1 MRPEGSMEAGEPVA
15 GDVPAVA
22 NALRILE
29 RIAESWP
36 EAVPPR
42 ALVGELGLNRS
53 TCYNILG
60 TLERSGW
67 ATSGGGRSGWSL
79 GPRLLALTG
88 VPADVVTAITQRELD
103 ELSRQLGFVVFVVRR
118 TSDGRYAV
126 LAKAERGQGVR
137 VTVSA
142 GDTFPFSAPAIM
154 QAFHAWLPSGEFDTL
169 AAQYGIEAFTPRAVT
184 EREQVEE
191 ALEATRRCGYGT
203 SIQEYDLAQ
212 SGVAAPIFDRGAGV
226 STVLCS
232 LAFSSELDETNAA
245 QAGECVRDAALRITN
260 QTGGRVPNDHVM
272 WA

>member
-1 MRPEGSMEAGEPVA
+1 MA

-22 NALRILE
+22 SAVRILE

-36 EAVPPR
+36 DAVPPR
-42 ALVGELGLNRS
+42 ALIGELGLNRS

-67 ATSGGGRSGWSL
+67 ATSHGGRSGWSL
-79 GPRLLALTG
+79 GPRLLGITG

-103 ELSRQLGFVVFVVRR
+103 ELSRRLGFVVFVVQR

-137 VTVSA
+137 VTVSL

-169 AAQYGIEAFTPRAVT
+169 AARYGIEPFTARTVT
-184 EREQVEE
+184 DRERVEE
-191 ALEATRRCGYGT
+191 ALAATRQRGYGT

-212 SGVAAPIFDRGAGV
+212 SGVAAPIFDRSAGA

-232 LAFSSELDETNAA
+232 LAFSSELDEVNVAE
-245 QAGECVRDAALRITN
+245 AGERVRDAALRITS
-260 QTGGRVPNDHVM
+260 QTGGRCPGGYPDCTGEGDPR
-272 WA
+272 